1 VARQQLPPQIK
12 KRRVTDRATGRPS
25 VRYELIADV
34 GSSPET
40 GRRQQVRRRFRTE
53 REARDE
59 LARITGEA
67 AAGLFVPQSKTTV
80 EQLCTA
86 YLASR
91 HNLRATSLAKLQ
103 YDLAPLRER
112 YGDLPVQSL
121 AKNHLDALVADL
133 VAGGTN
139 TAKGR
144 KRRPWSPTAV
154 NKVIT
159 SARQMLADAQ
169 AQGLIVRNVAL
180 LVRLVTVPHQEVDT
194 YTDAEVNQI
203 LASLSGDRLAHAWEL
218 ALAGLRRG
226 EIAGLRWDDVDLEA
240 KTLAIV
246 QGRVHAG
253 DKVVEGDP
261 KSAASRRVLPIPDR
275 LVAVLKAAKA
285 RLAGERLQLGPA
297 FRSGDYVVSN
307 EIGDPYHPQTLSRYW
322 AKAMK
327 RAGVRHIKLHGGRHT
342 CATLM
347 HFDGVMP
354 VVVAD
359 WIGHDDANLTIKLYT
374 HSQPDALRA
383 AGETLNRVVTTC
395 DIEAQ

>member
-1 VARQQLPPQIK
+1 
-12 KRRVTDRATGRPS
+12 
-25 VRYELIADV
+25 
-34 GSSPET
+34 
-40 GRRQQVRRRFRTE
+40 
-53 REARDE
+53 
-59 LARITGEA
+59 
-67 AAGLFVPQSKTTV
+67 
-80 EQLCTA
+80 
-86 YLASR
+86 
-91 HNLRATSLAKLQ
+91 LAKLE

-112 YGDLPVQSL
+112 YGSL
-121 AKNHLDALVADL
+121 AVQDLAKYHLDSLVADL
-133 VAGGTN
+133 VAGGTE

-169 AQGLIVRNVAL
+169 AQGLIVRNVAS

-194 YTDAEVNQI
+194 YTDVEVNQI
-203 LASLSGDRLAHAWEL
+203 LASLSCDRLAHAWEL

-226 EIAGLRWDDVDLEA
+226 EIAGLRWDDVDFEA
-240 KTLAIV
+240 NTLAIV
-246 QGRVHAG
+246 QGRVHAR
-253 DKVVEGDP
+253 DRVIEGDP
-261 KSAASRRVLPIPDR
+261 KSAASRRVLPLPAR
-275 LVAVLKAAKA
+275 LVTVLKAAKA
-285 RLAGERLQLGPA
+285 RQAAERLQLGPA

-347 HFDGVMP
+347 HFDGVKP

-383 AGETLNRVVTTC
+383 AGETLNRVVTFC
-395 DIEAQ
+395 DTEAQ